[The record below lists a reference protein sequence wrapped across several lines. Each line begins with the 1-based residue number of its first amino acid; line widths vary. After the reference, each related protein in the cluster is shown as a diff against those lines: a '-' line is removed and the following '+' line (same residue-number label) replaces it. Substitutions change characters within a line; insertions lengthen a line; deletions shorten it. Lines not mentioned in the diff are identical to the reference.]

1 MQVYPSDFNLESFM
15 METEYLKLCDELTNI
30 ASNEKNITGNS
41 VLEILKKYSSKISVY
56 DMMDISAAIIE
67 ENKYVQENYK
77 EESQKSY
84 VKAFICRINEISAD
98 KNNYPEN
105 IDKQDLVDAIK
116 TLKSNRE
123 SQKEKPK
130 SKISLVGCMTSIYT
144 TFILEEPIHEVG
156 TVFPG
161 SLKIEEKN
169 GKFYCPVKDANID
182 SPNAVC
188 NICLAEQLEF

>member
-15 METEYLKLCDELTNI
+15 MENEYLKLCDELTNI

-98 KNNYPEN
+98 KYC
-105 IDKQDLVDAIK
+105 L
-116 TLKSNRE
+116 
-123 SQKEKPK
+123 PK
-130 SKISLVGCMTSIYT
+130 L
-144 TFILEEPIHEVG
+144 
-156 TVFPG
+156 
-161 SLKIEEKN
+161 
-169 GKFYCPVKDANID
+169 
-182 SPNAVC
+182 
-188 NICLAEQLEF
+188 